1 MSPCCVRRL
10 LLLLPPLLLLFS
22 SRCHCS
28 SRGTVTPHRFMMELL
43 KSPIVAGTNNSS
55 SSWSSCISCSN
66 VAVNCNTV
74 SGFVDLGTDSANSP
88 ARQQLL
94 FNVSALP
101 RGDTILA
108 AQLRVLRKRPA
119 PSSSFSSFSS
129 SRRPRVSRRALLQ
142 LRPCGSS
149 GPLTATTTSTRVVEL
164 MTAAG
169 LGTPRW
175 EVFDVLGAMGP
186 AAAAGGGGGG
196 PVPAARLLCL
206 ELTASSHVDGGAPL
220 LPSEIGLSR
229 ARRGAVEKALLVIY
243 SRAER
248 RGNIFSEFAKS
259 SSPSAFSHNSAP
271 STSLPAAFS
280 IANQS
285 PSRDVGRSKRKTG
298 SRRPPAGPPSPAARR
313 KKPTANLARAGT
325 RSRAGAAAGSSRCS
339 RRPLRV
345 DFRALGWDGWIIAP
359 LHYEARRCEGPC
371 HLPLPAHVPSTNHAV
386 IQTLLSS
393 LGGRASAPPPPGCC
407 VPTRLGP
414 AGVLLVADGSGGG
427 GGGGGGGAGGGGG
440 GNVVYKH
447 YEGMV
452 VEACG
457 CR

>member
-1 MSPCCVRRL
+1 MSPCCARRLLLL

-22 SRCHCS
+22 ARCHCW

-43 KSPIVAGTNNSS
+43 KSPIVAGTNNNN
-55 SSWSSCISCSN
+55 SSWSSSCSN

-74 SGFVDLGTDSANSP
+74 SGFVDLGTDSADSP
-88 ARQQLL
+88 TRQQLL

-108 AQLRVLRKRPA
+108 AHLRVLRKRPA
-119 PSSSFSSFSS
+119 PSSSSS
-129 SRRPRVSRRALLQ
+129 SRRPSVSRRAVLQ

-149 GPLTATTTSTRVVEL
+149 GPLTATTSTTTTRVVEL

-186 AAAAGGGGGG
+186 AAAAAGGGG
-196 PVPAARLLCL
+196 PVPTARLLCL
-206 ELTASSHVDGGAPL
+206 ELTASSHVDGGTAL
-220 LPSEIGLSR
+220 LPSSEIGLSR

-271 STSLPAAFS
+271 STSLPARFS

-285 PSRDVGRSKRKTG
+285 PSRDIGRSKRKTG
-298 SRRPPAGPPSPAARR
+298 SRRPPAGPTSPAARR
-313 KKPTANLARAGT
+313 KKPTANLARAGA
-325 RSRAGAAAGSSRCS
+325 RSRAGGAAGSSRCS

-393 LGGRASAPPPPGCC
+393 LGGRASAPPPPPGCC

-414 AGVLLVADGSGGG
+414 AGVLLVADGS
-427 GGGGGGGAGGGGG
+427 GGGGGAGGGGG

>member
-10 LLLLPPLLLLFS
+10 LLLLLLPPLLLFS
-22 SRCHCS
+22 SLCHCW
-28 SRGTVTPHRFMMELL
+28 SRGTVTPHRFMLELL
-43 KSPIVAGTNNSS
+43 NSPTVAGTSNSNINSSCSS
-55 SSWSSCISCSN
+55 SSSCSN

-74 SGFVDLGTDSANSP
+74 SGFVDLGTDSPDSP

-119 PSSSFSSFSS
+119 PSASS
-129 SRRPRVSRRALLQ
+129 SRRPRVSRRAVLQ

-149 GPLTATTTSTRVVEL
+149 RPLTATRVVEL
-164 MTAAG
+164 MTAAAAG

-175 EVFDVLGAMGP
+175 EVFDVLGAMGSAV
-186 AAAAGGGGGG
+186 AAERGGGG
-196 PVPAARLLCL
+196 PAPAARLLCL
-206 ELTASSHVDGGAPL
+206 ELTASSHVDGGASL

-229 ARRGAVEKALLVIY
+229 ARRGAVEKALLVVY

-259 SSPSAFSHNSAP
+259 STPSTFSHNSAP
-271 STSLPAAFS
+271 STSLPAFS
-280 IANQS
+280 IVNQS
-285 PSRDVGRSKRKTG
+285 PSSRDLGRSKRKTG
-298 SRRPPAGPPSPAARR
+298 SRRPAGPPSPAARR
-313 KKPTANLARAGT
+313 KKPTANLARAGA
-325 RSRAGAAAGSSRCS
+325 RSRAGGAAGSSRCS

-393 LGGRASAPPPPGCC
+393 LGGRASAPPPGCC

-427 GGGGGGGAGGGGG
+427 GGGGGAGGGGGGGG

>member
-1 MSPCCVRRL
+1 
-10 LLLLPPLLLLFS
+10 
-22 SRCHCS
+22 
-28 SRGTVTPHRFMMELL
+28 GTVTPHRFMLELL
-43 KSPIVAGTNNSS
+43 NSPTVA
-55 SSWSSCISCSN
+55 

-74 SGFVDLGTDSANSP
+74 SGFVDLGTDSPDSP

-119 PSSSFSSFSS
+119 PSASSS
-129 SRRPRVSRRALLQ
+129 SRRPRVSRRAVLQ

-149 GPLTATTTSTRVVEL
+149 RPLTATRVVEL
-164 MTAAG
+164 MTAAAAG

-175 EVFDVLGAMGP
+175 EVFDVLGAMGS
-186 AAAAGGGGGG
+186 AGGG
-196 PVPAARLLCL
+196 PAPAARLLCL
-206 ELTASSHVDGGAPL
+206 ELTASSHVDGGASL

-229 ARRGAVEKALLVIY
+229 ARRGAVEKALLVVY

-259 SSPSAFSHNSAP
+259 STPSTFSHNSAP
-271 STSLPAAFS
+271 STSLPAFS
-280 IANQS
+280 IVNQS
-285 PSRDVGRSKRKTG
+285 PSRDLGRSKRKTG
-298 SRRPPAGPPSPAARR
+298 SRRPAGPPSPAARR
-313 KKPTANLARAGT
+313 KKPTANLARAGA
-325 RSRAGAAAGSSRCS
+325 RSRAGGAAGSSRCS

-393 LGGRASAPPPPGCC
+393 LGGRASAPPPGCC

-414 AGVLLVADGSGGG
+414 AGVLLVAD
-427 GGGGGGGAGGGGG
+427 G